1 MKAICGTRKQSLIFL
16 VPDAL
21 AERFEAGEMY
31 YDELWEELDHLAS
44 EPTSIGIIDNGDFLV
59 YASTEEA
66 DLDRV
71 MQLKEVNEHTD
82 LRHPQFKNAVSA
94 IKIADN
100 MARKAVS
107 K

>member
-1 MKAICGTRKQSLIFL
+1 MKAICGTRTQQLIFL
-16 VPDAL
+16 VPDEL
-21 AERFEAGEMY
+21 AERFEAGDLL
-31 YDELWEELDHLAS
+31 YDELWEELDKLAS

-71 MQLKEVNEHTD
+71 VTLKEVNERID
-82 LRHPQFKNAVSA
+82 FNHPQFKNAVSA

-100 MARKAVS
+100 LRKAA
-107 K
+107 KK